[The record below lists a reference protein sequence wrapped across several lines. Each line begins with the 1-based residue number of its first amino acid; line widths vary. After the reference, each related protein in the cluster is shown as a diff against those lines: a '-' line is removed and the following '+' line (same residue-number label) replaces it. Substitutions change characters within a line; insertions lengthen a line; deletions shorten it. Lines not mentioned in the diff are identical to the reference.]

1 MNIRLLLVD
10 DNILFRK
17 GLAALLSLQPDLSV
31 VGDLGSG
38 KEAAQVAMSLEP
50 DILLIDIRLTGIN
63 GLDTAVQIKRRLPQ
77 VKAIILTNSR
87 TEDHVRAAL
96 HGGIDGYI
104 LKDASLEELMIAIR
118 SVATGKK
125 YLSPDVSLLVVESF
139 LHPEQAHSK
148 SSPLELLTKCER
160 CILQLIAE
168 GRTNRSAAEFLCVSP
183 KTVEKHRA
191 RLKQKLGLHSTT
203 DLLLAAVEL
212 GLIERPVSFLRLM
225 ENDPLPMNIAET
237 ELHQI
242 ENGMIAGG
250 PPPSI

>member
-50 DILLIDIRLTGIN
+50 DILLIDIRLTGVN

-96 HGGIDGYI
+96 HAGIDGYI

-225 ENDPLPMNIAET
+225 GNEPLPMDIAET

-242 ENGMIAGG
+242 ENGMIAGR

>member
-10 DNILFRK
+10 DNLLFRR
-17 GLAALLSLQPDLSV
+17 GLAALLSLQPELSV
-31 VGDLGSG
+31 VGDVGSS
-38 KEAAQVAMSLEP
+38 KEAAHVAMSLEP

-87 TEDHVRAAL
+87 IEDHVRAAL
-96 HGGIDGYI
+96 HAGIDGYI
-104 LKDASLEELMIAIR
+104 LKGASLEELMIAIR
-118 SVATGKK
+118 SVASGKK
-125 YLSPDVSLLVVESF
+125 YLSPDVSVLVVESF
-139 LHPEQAHSK
+139 LHPTQGHSK

-203 DLLLAAVEL
+203 DLLLAAVEM
-212 GLIERPVSFLRLM
+212 GLIERPVSFSRLM
-225 ENDPLPMNIAET
+225 GNDPLPPGIGEAG
-237 ELHQI
+237 LHSI
-242 ENGMIAGG
+242 EHGLVSSGL
-250 PPPSI
+250 PP